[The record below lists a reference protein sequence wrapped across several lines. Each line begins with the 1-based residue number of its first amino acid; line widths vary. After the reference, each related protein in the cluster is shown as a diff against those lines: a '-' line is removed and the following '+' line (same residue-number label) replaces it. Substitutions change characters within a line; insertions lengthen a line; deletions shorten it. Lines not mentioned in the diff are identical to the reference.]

1 MIVDLHTEAGLDPGR
16 VGAKAA
22 WLAMGSRIGLPILPG
37 LVVEASESRGHIRL
51 AAMTLLERGSG
62 GARLALTA
70 EPLAIAEELV
80 TAGARLGE
88 NLVARSS
95 TGLEGSGEWSGA
107 FASYLELT
115 PGDLPKAVVGCWAS
129 AFAVAALERQKAA
142 GVEPG
147 SFGMAVLVQ
156 PALSPAAG
164 GTATIDDEGT
174 VRVTGVK
181 GSPAPL
187 LQGWSAGHDGYSPTA
202 REWHGDELIEL
213 VGGTALDEIADCMR
227 IAKGSLDVNRCEW
240 ALDGRI
246 WILQLGVTPTA
257 PPATAS
263 PLPFGLV
270 DPRLTRIACLV
281 TRVGGRFGDELIL
294 PWAWAGLPETTPF
307 PAAITHDP
315 LSRARALRDEL
326 VEQVW
331 GLPAPEAIAAAR
343 VCMTGV
349 LGPDPIPALD
359 RISGLPAP
367 DEALASQL
375 MALVED
381 LRSRD
386 DTAVPRHGVGR
397 WEPFVAAVVLAA
409 GEHQQGT
416 AASPGVGAGIR
427 RDIAEPGD
435 TELFVPRAVI
445 TSPRPIPNL
454 AALLWDAAGIVTATG
469 SPSAHLYESARAL
482 GIPAVT
488 GVDVPEGERIVAIDG
503 NHGLVASLVL
513 DGDEN
518 V

>member
-1 MIVDLHTEAGLDPGR
+1 VIVDLHTEAGLDPGR

-22 WLAMGSRIGLPILPG
+22 WLAMGARIGLPILPG
-37 LVVEASESRGHIRL
+37 LVVEAADSRGHMRL
-51 AAMTLLERGSG
+51 AAKTLLERGSG

-70 EPLAIAEELV
+70 EPLAIADQLV
-80 TAGARLGE
+80 LAGSRLGD

-115 PGDLPKAVVGCWAS
+115 PGDLPKAVVGCWSS
-129 AFAVAALERQKAA
+129 AFAVAALDRQKAA

-164 GTATIDDEGT
+164 GTAMIDEKGT
-174 VRVTGVK
+174 VSVTGVK

-187 LQGWSAGHDGYSPTA
+187 LQGWSAGHDGHSPTA
-202 REWHGDELIEL
+202 GEWHGDELVEL
-213 VGGTALDEIADCMR
+213 LGGAALDEIADCMR
-227 IAKGSLDVNRCEW
+227 IAKGSLGVNRCEW

-257 PPATAS
+257 PPTTAS
-263 PLPFGLV
+263 PLPAGLV
-270 DPRLTRIACLV
+270 DPRLIRIARLL
-281 TRVGGRFGDELIL
+281 TRVGGRLGDELIL
-294 PWAWAGLPETTPF
+294 PWALAGLPETTPVVT
-307 PAAITHDP
+307 ATSHDA

-326 VEQVW
+326 VAQVW
-331 GLPAPEAIAAAR
+331 GLPAPEALAAAR

-349 LGPDPIPALD
+349 LGPDPTPALD

-367 DEALASQL
+367 DESLASQL
-375 MALVED
+375 MALTED
-381 LRSRD
+381 LVSHD
-386 DTAVPRHGVGR
+386 DTGVPRHGVGR

-409 GEHQQGT
+409 GEHQRGI

-427 RDIAEPGD
+427 CDIAEPGD
-435 TELFVPRAVI
+435 TELFAPRTVI

-482 GIPAVT
+482 GIPAVS
-488 GVDVPEGERIVAIDG
+488 GVNVPAGERIVAIDG
-503 NHGLVASLVL
+503 DSGLVASIAL